1 MNRHLLSDDVQ
12 NFIEK
17 NLNADLHAL
26 LLKRSPF
33 ADVAMNEIA
42 QQIKGRKVA
51 AKKFPFLQKRGI
63 VFPPN
68 LNLEQ
73 ASSQTTAEF
82 KTQGLSGKRFV
93 DLTCGFGID
102 AYFLSRNFEE
112 VFLVEQNAQLAE
124 TVKHNWV
131 NLNRQANF
139 IVDNLEAFLAKNSVF
154 FDLIYLDPARRDV
167 NKNKKFLLEDLSP
180 NLLEILPQLRQI
192 SAKIMVKLSP
202 LIDISYLISII
213 SDLERIQIIA
223 VRNEVKE
230 LVLTILPNST
240 SSDVQIECV
249 NLESADSVFS
259 FKFND
264 EKSAAA
270 TYSEVQQ
277 YLCIPNSAVLKA
289 GAFSLISS
297 VFALNKLHPNSHLY
311 TSDRLIE
318 SFPGR
323 VLKVEQ
329 IEAKE
334 IRKKEKFNIISKN
347 HPLSPDQIKSKYK
360 ISDGGGQYLIFT
372 QTNSGK
378 VILKS
383 FA

>member
-1 MNRHLLSDDVQ
+1 
-12 NFIEK
+12 
-17 NLNADLHAL
+17 
-26 LLKRSPF
+26 
-33 ADVAMNEIA
+33 
-42 QQIKGRKVA
+42 
-51 AKKFPFLQKRGI
+51 
-63 VFPPN
+63 
-68 LNLEQ
+68 
-73 ASSQTTAEF
+73 
-82 KTQGLSGKRFV
+82 
-93 DLTCGFGID
+93 
-102 AYFLSRNFEE
+102 
-112 VFLVEQNAQLAE
+112 
-124 TVKHNWV
+124 
-131 NLNRQANF
+131 
-139 IVDNLEAFLAKNSVF
+139 
-154 FDLIYLDPARRDV
+154 
-167 NKNKKFLLEDLSP
+167 
-180 NLLEILPQLRQI
+180 
-192 SAKIMVKLSP
+192 
-202 LIDISYLISII
+202 LISII